1 MSAIRNEGFA
11 QMEPQITQEL
21 RPSVIRRGLRREP
34 DGGWPLDRLFVGV
47 GTLRVMREMVKLTRD
62 FPGTPQRAWDVAL
75 WSGLTPQGAAKS
87 LARPNHLGLVRRR
100 RPDPGHAPSFR
111 LDLDYPLI
119 GPLIDLFDAERAW
132 CRRVGTLGRR
142 EATGAGLRQPG

>member
-11 QMEPQITQEL
+11 QMEPHITQEL

-62 FPGTPQRAWDVAL
+62 SPGPRN
-75 WSGLTPQGAAKS
+75 G
-87 LARPNHLGLVRRR
+87 R
-100 RPDPGHAPSFR
+100 
-111 LDLDYPLI
+111 
-119 GPLIDLFDAERAW
+119 
-132 CRRVGTLGRR
+132 GT
-142 EATGAGLRQPG
+142 